1 MQAVLERSA
10 QFYSQRTALSYAD
23 EKPINYAELKNQ
35 IDRLSAFLLDQG
47 VGEGDRVAIV
57 GENSPNWGI
66 AFFTVTT
73 MGAVAVPILPDFHTS
88 EIHHIL
94 RHSGSKAV
102 FISERFFHKIEDF
115 DLDDFTV
122 VVLLDDFSIIG
133 ANTSKATLKKLLA
146 EGGKGAQKDQ
156 DDGSPNRRDPS
167 GTD

>member
-1 MQAVLERSA
+1 MLERSA
-10 QFYSQRTALSYAD
+10 QFYPQRAALSYAD
-23 EKPINYAELKNQ
+23 GKPINYAELKAQ
-35 IDRLSAFLLDQG
+35 VDRLSAFLQDQG
-47 VGEGDRVAIV
+47 VSEGDRVAIV

-102 FISERFFHKIEDF
+102 FVSERYFHKIEDF

-133 ANTSKATLKKLLA
+133 ADTSKATLKKTSCR
-146 EGGKGAQKDQ
+146 GGQRTQEDQ
-156 DDGSPNRRDPS
+156 DDCSANRWNPSAPN
-167 GTD
+167 